1 MKLEHARSIR
11 QKLHLILL
19 RASLLSLLLAGLG
32 LMTFD
37 LTRHAAGFERD
48 LQTQADVLALT
59 SQAALSFQDPQTAA
73 EDLRSLRAKPSVD
86 AAAIYDARGQ
96 LFASYTPPGPGASVP
111 DHVPSFGARTGWRTT
126 EVVRPIRAKS
136 DQLGFIYVRGEHQL
150 LSRLVEYLAAFG
162 VVLLMSLGAA
172 MALTNR
178 LQQSIVEPIIAISE
192 VARRVLRG
200 ETHAVRAE
208 KKSNDEVG
216 ELVEAF
222 NAMLAELGQRA
233 DRLRESN
240 RAKDHFL
247 ATLAHELR
255 NPLAPIRTGL
265 EILKVDGGRTAASER
280 ARATM
285 ERQLVHMVHL
295 IDDLLDIARVN
306 TGKFKLEV
314 RSVGLRSLVDAAV
327 ESCRP
332 ALQKNGQALAVET
345 PPGDVQ
351 LRVDPVRIT
360 QAVSNLLSNA
370 CKYTPAGGR
379 IELVV
384 AASASDVRIRVC
396 DNGVGIAP
404 EALDQVFEL
413 FAQVDSEA
421 RSREGLG
428 IGLFLVRNVVE
439 MHGGTVTA
447 QSAGVG
453 RGACF
458 TIALPG
464 SAIETVQPAIAQ
476 APSSAAATE
485 SGRRFLV
492 VDDNVDAAGTLA
504 LLLEMMGHTVSVAHS
519 GEAAL
524 AAVDEFEPHIV
535 VLDIGMPGMNGYE
548 VARRLKKRTDLPRQP
563 VLVAATGWGTEADR
577 ARAMA
582 AGFDRHLTKPIE
594 VQALEQIAATL

>member
-1 MKLEHARSIR
+1 
-11 QKLHLILL
+11 
-19 RASLLSLLLAGLG
+19 
-32 LMTFD
+32 
-37 LTRHAAGFERD
+37 
-48 LQTQADVLALT
+48 
-59 SQAALSFQDPQTAA
+59 
-73 EDLRSLRAKPSVD
+73 
-86 AAAIYDARGQ
+86 
-96 LFASYTPPGPGASVP
+96 
-111 DHVPSFGARTGWRTT
+111 
-126 EVVRPIRAKS
+126 
-136 DQLGFIYVRGEHQL
+136 
-150 LSRLVEYLAAFG
+150 
-162 VVLLMSLGAA
+162 
-172 MALTNR
+172 
-178 LQQSIVEPIIAISE
+178 
-192 VARRVLRG
+192 
-200 ETHAVRAE
+200 
-208 KKSNDEVG
+208 
-216 ELVEAF
+216 
-222 NAMLAELGQRA
+222 
-233 DRLRESN
+233 
-240 RAKDHFL
+240 
-247 ATLAHELR
+247 
-255 NPLAPIRTGL
+255 
-265 EILKVDGGRTAASER
+265 
-280 ARATM
+280 
-285 ERQLVHMVHL
+285 
-295 IDDLLDIARVN
+295 
-306 TGKFKLEV
+306 
-314 RSVGLRSLVDAAV
+314 
-327 ESCRP
+327 
-332 ALQKNGQALAVET
+332 
-345 PPGDVQ
+345 
-351 LRVDPVRIT
+351 
-360 QAVSNLLSNA
+360 
-370 CKYTPAGGR
+370 
-379 IELVV
+379 
-384 AASASDVRIRVC
+384 
-396 DNGVGIAP
+396 
-404 EALDQVFEL
+404 VFEL

-594 VQALEQIAATL
+594 VQALEQIAAAL